1 MNDPETDRLRPS
13 KEELS
18 RFLEK
23 EFPQT
28 KCRVVEVG
36 NQTATIAHEIGEA
49 ELLPGGTVSGPVLME
64 VADVALYVALLGEIG
79 IVPLAVT
86 TGLTINFLRKPPATQ
101 QIIAVCTLLKVGR
114 TLATG
119 EVRLYSEGH
128 KEPSCLRSG
137 YLLDSTSPAF
147 LEADFSS
154 VGSSVP
160 WPSSQEPVEFAHDS
174 PSG

>member
-1 MNDPETDRLRPS
+1 MNAHKIDRFRPS

-18 RFLEK
+18 LFLER

-28 KCRVVEVG
+28 KCRVVDVG
-36 NQTATIAHEIGEA
+36 NQAATIAHEIGEA
-49 ELLPGGTVSGPVLME
+49 ELRPGGTVSGPVLME
-64 VADVALYVALLGEIG
+64 IADVALYVALLGEIG

-114 TLATG
+114 TLANG

-128 KEPSCLRSG
+128 KEPVAHAVGTYLIPPVQRS
-137 YLLDSTSPAF
+137 
-147 LEADFSS
+147 
-154 VGSSVP
+154 
-160 WPSSQEPVEFAHDS
+160 
-174 PSG
+174 

>member
-1 MNDPETDRLRPS
+1 MLNAPKTDRFRPS

-18 RFLEK
+18 LFLEK

-28 KCRVVEVG
+28 KCRIVVVG

-49 ELLPGGTVSGPVLME
+49 ELRLGGTVSGSVLME
-64 VADVALYVALLGEIG
+64 VADVAIYLALLGEIR

-86 TGLTINFLRKPPATQ
+86 AGLTINFLRKPPATR

-119 EVRLYSEGH
+119 EVRLYSEGY
-128 KEPSCLRSG
+128 KEPVAHAVGTYLIPPVQRSQR
-137 YLLDSTSPAF
+137 LTSLA
-147 LEADFSS
+147 
-154 VGSSVP
+154 
-160 WPSSQEPVEFAHDS
+160 
-174 PSG
+174 